1 MNKLQKRR
9 AALLLFVTALAAG
22 LSACQPP
29 LQHHLTGSG
38 SGDNSTKPGA
48 SEGQG
53 PTGKRQLTVVEGSV
67 KQEHQAVSVQRI
79 HRLEGASIETWVS
92 DDALKIMTTKPSK
105 AGTAAKEP
113 EYVYTTSV
121 VDLASGD
128 KQEESA
134 PLQPGDLTVTKEQVS
149 PDGRFSL
156 IQEWADKYTA
166 RNYMKNRETGIVN
179 EIKLPNVMELG
190 GWLDPDSYI
199 LAAGAQTGRGDIWR
213 IGTDGTVAKL
223 ELEDPDV
230 ELFTEFGVSQGSVYY
245 LDDQGRLKKFKPG
258 QSRPETVSKQVGQ
271 FEVSPDGAHIAV
283 QAYGTDRS
291 SSELRLLGPDGRA
304 EGGAL
309 AKGNLIP
316 YLAWSPDS
324 SKLALAVYN
333 EDQNGLNGVYIFD
346 YESGLLSLVGPGY
359 FPQYPLSWSPSGKRL
374 GITIAGED
382 SLPVTQIMDLNL

>member
-1 MNKLQKRR
+1 MNKRQKRY
-9 AALLLFVTALAAG
+9 AAVMAFVIALAAG

-29 LQHHLTGSG
+29 LQQHPAGGGSG
-38 SGDNSTKPGA
+38 GSPTNQGA
-48 SEGQG
+48 AEGQG
-53 PTGKRQLTVVEGSV
+53 SESKRKLTVVEGAV

-79 HRLEGASIETWVS
+79 HRLEGANIETWVS
-92 DDALKIMTTKPSK
+92 DDALKIMTTTPVK
-105 AGTAAKEP
+105 AGTAQKEP
-113 EYVYTTSV
+113 EFVYTTSV
-121 VDLASGD
+121 VDLSSGD
-128 KQEESA
+128 KREESA
-134 PLQPGDLTVTKEQVS
+134 PIQPEDLTVTKEQVS
-149 PDGRFSL
+149 PDGRYSF
-156 IQEWADKYTA
+156 IQDWADKYTA
-166 RNYMKNRETGIVN
+166 RNYMKNQETGVVQ
-179 EIKLPNVMELG
+179 EIKLPNYMELG

-199 LAAGAQTGRGDIWR
+199 LAAGDQAGRGDLWQ
-213 IGTDGTVAKL
+213 IGTDGTAAKL

-230 ELFTEFGVSQGSVYY
+230 ELFTEFGVSRGSIYY
-245 LDDQGRLKKFKPG
+245 LDNQGRLKTFKPG

-291 SSELRLLGPDGRA
+291 SSELRLLGPDGRE